1 MCHIKLFASMAHITA
16 QCHSVFE
23 RIIIYQILFVR
34 SKLNKSSIK
43 IFVST
48 LQCSALVSLRLKL
61 MTDNNKLIMKAF
73 KLPFVVG
80 YKIQNTLNSNK
91 QAYMAYKSRLN
102 TIAYAYWLNPMF
114 YL

>member
-1 MCHIKLFASMAHITA
+1 MAHITA

-23 RIIIYQILFVR
+23 RIIKYRILFVR

-91 QAYMAYKSRLN
+91 QAYMAYKSWLN
-102 TIAYAYWLNPMF
+102 TIAYAY
-114 YL
+114 

>member
-1 MCHIKLFASMAHITA
+1 MAHITA

-23 RIIIYQILFVR
+23 RIIKYRILFVR

-91 QAYMAYKSRLN
+91 QAYMALTRLN
-102 TIAYAYWLNPMF
+102 GIKF
-114 YL
+114 ID